1 MIFLIDTTPGTLAGA
16 DAWSSY
22 IERHPE
28 ENAAKA
34 PDRIIYLQDDSSEH
48 RQMLQNLK
56 IFRYYLQNGSYSG
69 TSLAEHWTG
78 DRFDFDAVIL
88 PVFLIHTVKSLTGIF
103 PLDRYLAAHYEHQ
116 MLETVPHLSETEKD
130 WLNRHCLREETS
142 VQDCISENA
151 EKFLKFQR
159 KIYLHYDRVD

>member
-28 ENAAKA
+28 KNAAKA

-56 IFRYYLQNGSYSG
+56 IFRYYLQDGSYSG

-103 PLDRYLAAHYEHQ
+103 PLDR
-116 MLETVPHLSETEKD
+116 
-130 WLNRHCLREETS
+130 
-142 VQDCISENA
+142 
-151 EKFLKFQR
+151 
-159 KIYLHYDRVD
+159 

>member
-28 ENAAKA
+28 KNAAKA

-56 IFRYYLQNGSYSG
+56 IFRYYLQDGSYSG
-69 TSLAEHWTG
+69 TSLAEH
-78 DRFDFDAVIL
+78 IL
-88 PVFLIHTVKSLTGIF
+88 PPTMNTRCSRQSLTSVKPKRTGSTG
-103 PLDRYLAAHYEHQ
+103 
-116 MLETVPHLSETEKD
+116 TVCGRKPQYRTA
-130 WLNRHCLREETS
+130 S
-142 VQDCISENA
+142 V
-151 EKFLKFQR
+151 KMQR
-159 KIYLHYDRVD
+159 NF